1 MEYLNINE
9 LKQYINIL
17 DKSFIITKADL
28 EGIITYANGNFC
40 EISKYSKEELIGKP
54 HNIIR
59 HPLVPKKVFKDLW
72 ETITKGEIWE
82 NKLKNRAKD
91 GSTYYVNTI
100 IAPIKDEK
108 GNNLYY
114 ISFRQDITELMKL
127 KNKISLERTL
137 LTNILNNTN
146 NLICIRKNFKP
157 FKATK
162 KFLSTFGVKNIKEFT
177 KKYKY
182 LHHLFEKKECYF
194 YTNDKNWDIKYK
206 NNSLKV
212 FIKDKIYLLYTDNF
226 KLKKDIYSI
235 INLTD
240 ITEIE
245 EAKQKAQ
252 ELDKLKT
259 LFLAKVSHEMRTP
272 LNAIYGYIE
281 LLKDSP
287 LNEKQKEYIKNMENA
302 SKILLDIINDIL
314 DFSKIESN
322 KLELDFV
329 EINLYDL
336 IISTFNT
343 LKPIAKE
350 KELEYI
356 LEIKTPI
363 EECIVTDPIRL
374 KQVLI
379 NLLNNAIKFTP
390 QGFVKLIVEKDF
402 TFRVIDSGIGIEKE
416 KLSQIFESYIQANKS
431 ITRKYGGT
439 GLGLNIAYKLI
450 EKMGGELK
458 VKSEVNKGSEFYFK
472 LNPKTCNK
480 FKLKDKIPSIT
491 LLNNKYEKE
500 FKEFFEKL
508 EVKIDKNSP
517 IILTTDKN
525 LKKENVI
532 LIFEEDKNYL
542 YTAYNKL
549 YHLNDIEKN
558 KQNIK
563 LNGYILLAE
572 DYEFNRKFLKE
583 TLENIG
589 LKVDTAKNG
598 KEAIKKALKND
609 YDLIL
614 MDVTMPKIDGISAAI
629 EIKKEK
635 NLPIISVSAHTFKE
649 DIEKFLK
656 HTDDYLSKPI
666 KKEKLINILQKY
678 LKKENLTIKI
688 KDHLNI
694 SEEESKEFIN
704 LFIESLEKSIK
715 KLKKAIKEKDF
726 NEMYKI
732 FHNLKSS
739 SGTLG
744 IKKVYNI
751 SKELMEESI
760 KKEDANYKDAL
771 KIFKEVLEKLKK
783 ES

>member
-1 MEYLNINE
+1 ML
-9 LKQYINIL
+9 
-17 DKSFIITKADL
+17 
-28 EGIITYANGNFC
+28 
-40 EISKYSKEELIGKP
+40 
-54 HNIIR
+54 
-59 HPLVPKKVFKDLW
+59 
-72 ETITKGEIWE
+72 
-82 NKLKNRAKD
+82 
-91 GSTYYVNTI
+91 
-100 IAPIKDEK
+100 
-108 GNNLYY
+108 
-114 ISFRQDITELMKL
+114 FR
-127 KNKISLERTL
+127 
-137 LTNILNNTN
+137 
-146 NLICIRKNFKP
+146 
-157 FKATK
+157 
-162 KFLSTFGVKNIKEFT
+162 
-177 KKYKY
+177 
-182 LHHLFEKKECYF
+182 
-194 YTNDKNWDIKYK
+194 
-206 NNSLKV
+206 
-212 FIKDKIYLLYTDNF
+212 
-226 KLKKDIYSI
+226 
-235 INLTD
+235 
-240 ITEIE
+240 
-245 EAKQKAQ
+245 
-252 ELDKLKT
+252 
-259 LFLAKVSHEMRTP
+259 
-272 LNAIYGYIE
+272 
-281 LLKDSP
+281 SP
-287 LNEKQKEYIKNMENA
+287 LNEEQKEYLKNMENA

-329 EINLYDL
+329 ETNLYDL
-336 IISTFNT
+336 VISTFNT

-350 KELEYI
+350 KELEYTS
-356 LEIKTPI
+356 EIKTPV
-363 EECIVTDPIRL
+363 ECIITDPTRL

-390 QGFVKLIVEKDF
+390 QGFVKLIVEEDF

-416 KLSQIFESYIQANKS
+416 KLSKIFESYIQANKS

-439 GLGLNIAYKLI
+439 GLGLNISYKLI

-458 VKSEVNKGSEFYFK
+458 VKSELNKGSEFYFK
-472 LNPKTCNK
+472 LNPKICNK
-480 FKLKDKIPSIT
+480 FKLKEKIPSIA
-491 LLNNKYEKE
+491 LINNKYEKE

-508 EVKIDKNSP
+508 EVKVDKNSS
-517 IILTTDKN
+517 IILTTDKD
-525 LKKENVI
+525 LKKDNAI

-549 YHLNDIEKN
+549 YHLNDIETN
-558 KQNIK
+558 HTNTK
-563 LNGYILLAE
+563 LSGYILLAE

-583 TLENIG
+583 TLEKMG
-589 LKVDTAKNG
+589 LKVDIAKNG
-598 KEAIKKALKND
+598 EEAIKKALKNN

-635 NLPIISVSAHTFKE
+635 NIPIISISAHTFKE

-688 KDHLNI
+688 KEHLNV
-694 SEEESKEFIN
+694 SEKETKEFIN

-739 SGTLG
+739 SGTLE
-744 IKKVYNI
+744 IEEIYNI
-751 SKELMEESI
+751 SKELMEKSI

-771 KIFKEVLEKLKK
+771 KIFKKVLEKLKK